1 MKSLVI
7 YDSYFG
13 NTEKLA
19 QAVAKELGT
28 EKIINLQGGG
38 EVSTDQLAGIDL
50 LVVAS
55 PTRGFRP
62 SEGTTKFL
70 NSLPAGGLQG
80 MRTAVFDTR
89 IDLETIK
96 NKVFRFIVKRG
107 GYANKAIAAA
117 LEKKGAVVLQPIEGF
132 FVDDSEGPIT
142 TGEME
147 RAQKWAAQ
155 IKAAVK

>member
-19 QAVAKELGT
+19 QAVGKALGT
-28 EKIINLQGGG
+28 VKNVNVVRVA
-38 EVSTDQLAGIDL
+38 EVEPAQLEGLDL

-70 NSLPAGGLQG
+70 NSLPAGALQG
-80 MRTAVFDTR
+80 MRAAVFDTR

-142 TGEME
+142 AGEME